1 MKQEPIVVGKL
12 ILFFVLFLKKFV
24 LILLPPTPTLILEF
38 EDMFNTLMTTST
50 N

>member
-1 MKQEPIVVGKL
+1 MKQKPIVGGKL
-12 ILFFVLFLKKFV
+12 ISFFVLFCLDFV
-24 LILLPPTPTLILEF
+24 LILLAPPALILEF